1 MIPIDTERLRLREL
15 VDDDAGFIERLV
27 NDPSWLKYIG
37 DRQVHS
43 RNDALRYI
51 HDGPAASFSRHGFG
65 LCHVSL
71 REDGTAIGLC
81 GLLQRD
87 ALAHPDIGFAYLP
100 EFRGKGYA
108 TEAAG
113 AMLEHARHALRLPRV
128 LAITRPDNH
137 ASMRVLLRLGLH
149 LAGKVVLHPNTPGDN
164 LFAID
169 LATPEGAHG
178 A

>member
-37 DRQVHS
+37 DRHVHS
-43 RNDALRYI
+43 RDDALRYI
-51 HDGPAASFSRHGFG
+51 HDGPAASFARHGFG

-71 REDGTAIGLC
+71 REHGTAIGLC

-100 EFRGKGYA
+100 EFRGQGYA
-108 TEAAG
+108 SEAAR
-113 AMLEHARHALRLPRV
+113 AMLGHARHVLRLPRV

-149 LAGKVVLHPNTPGDN
+149 LAGQVVLYPNTPGDN

-169 LATPEGAHG
+169 FATREGAP
-178 A
+178 AA